1 MFFLIAVFTFLLFL
15 GMILYNID
23 KIVYKEIKV
32 DAVYSEI
39 IYGNEFKKVVID
51 LTKLPKDNI
60 VGVTYFIEE
69 DEQFIT
75 DKIANSILEILEEE
89 YNYKFNAKDRIGAL
103 AEIKSFK
110 KVSAPKLFY
119 MKNVILLQNRFTK
132 RYVLEGETKEWTQ

>member
-1 MFFLIAVFTFLLFL
+1 MFFLIAVFTFLLL

-23 KIVYKEIKV
+23 KIVYREIKV
-32 DAVYSEI
+32 DAVYGEI
-39 IYGNEFKKVVID
+39 IYGNEFKKVVMD

-75 DKIANSILEILEEE
+75 DKIANSILETLEEE
-89 YNYKFNAKDRIGAL
+89 YNYKFNTKDRIGAL

-119 MKNVILLQNRFTK
+119 MKNVILL
-132 RYVLEGETKEWTQ
+132 

>member
-1 MFFLIAVFTFLLFL
+1 MFFLIAVFTFLFL

-23 KIVYKEIKV
+23 KIVYKEIKA
-32 DAVYSEI
+32 DAVVYGEI

-69 DEQFIT
+69 DEQSMT
-75 DKIANSILEILEEE
+75 DKIANGILETLEEE
-89 YNYKFNAKDRIGAL
+89 YNYKFNTEDRIGAL

-132 RYVLEGETKEWTQ
+132 RYILEGEAKEWTQ